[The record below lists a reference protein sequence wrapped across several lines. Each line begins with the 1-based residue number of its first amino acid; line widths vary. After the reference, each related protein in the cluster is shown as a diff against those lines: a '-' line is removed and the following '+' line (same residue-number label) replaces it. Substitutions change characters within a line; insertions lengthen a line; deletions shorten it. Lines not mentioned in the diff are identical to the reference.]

1 MKMRDTELTAKQEK
15 AIIALLD
22 KPTIREAALSL
33 NVGEATLWR
42 WLQDPEFQR
51 AYRAARRQVVEHSIS
66 ELQAATSEAV
76 ATLKRNLTCGNQ
88 SVEVRAAQIILDQSV
103 KAVELVDLAERVEDL
118 EQLLIPRQE
127 KKRA

>member
-1 MKMRDTELTAKQEK
+1 MRDTELTAKQEK